1 MHGELLITRN
11 LRHPM
16 GHESQG
22 CQDDQ
27 QLQGK
32 YANYFKVGH
41 NALEV
46 VIDFGQFYS
55 DNGEVHLHT
64 RIVTNPT
71 YAKAMLATLRESI
84 DQYERAFGI
93 ISTRNE

>member
-1 MHGELLITRN
+1 MWHER
-11 LRHPM
+11 
-16 GHESQG
+16 GH
-22 CQDDQ
+22 CQDAN
-27 QLQGK
+27 QLEGK

-41 NALEV
+41 NALEF

-55 DNGEVHLHT
+55 DNGEVQLHT

-84 DQYERAFGI
+84 DKHEREFDA
-93 ISTRNE
+93 ISTSNE

>member
-1 MHGELLITRN
+1 MC
-11 LRHPM
+11 
-16 GHESQG
+16 HEREH
-22 CQDDQ
+22 CQDAS

-41 NALEV
+41 NALEF
-46 VIDFGQFYS
+46 VIDFGQFYV
-55 DNGEVHLHT
+55 DNGEVRLHT

-71 YAKAMLATLRESI
+71 YAKAMLETLRESI